1 MTIARFAPFSVLL
14 ASMSLAAVAAA
25 FVAQP
30 ALAQETTAQAEGIG
44 DIIVTAR
51 KRAESLQDVPV
62 AVSAFSGAEIEA
74 RQITDIEGLEGITPN
89 LVITPNTLTAGGAN
103 IWIRGIGVGDIDR
116 SFSPAVQVV
125 IDDVRYG
132 SGLSGQLVNV
142 VDVERIEV
150 LRGPQGTLFGA
161 NAIGGVINITRP
173 KPQEEFGGRLQVTVG
188 SWGQVDVKGSITGPI
203 IADKLQARISV
214 ASLNSDGMYKN
225 AFNGERRGFQDFL
238 SISPSLRFTPTDD
251 IEVVLNYDYT
261 RNKSDWGLLHNRS
274 NQNDL
279 LCLAILLSVTPQC
292 DDPNRDLT
300 VFNQDTET
308 FLDIEGHGASLRAN
322 FTTGDMTISSIT
334 GWSLV
339 VEDKQ
344 TDFDGVPTRVFASIQ
359 PVREEIYSQELRVDW
374 KPDDKLDLLFGL
386 YGSVTNYTDG
396 ANSLF
401 VFSLLGFPPNTI
413 EVVDRRQETTNF
425 GAFLSANYRLTDRFS
440 ISAGGRYSWEEK
452 DFTYRNGFNQ
462 SGGGFWPDAP
472 GFTNF
477 AAGKAS
483 WSQFTPRVGVEYKPN
498 DDMLLYASFTQGFK
512 SGGFNGRGNSND
524 TIGPYDP
531 EKVNSYEVGLKS
543 DWADNRVRLNIAA
556 FYADYQNK
564 QEEIIRTNPATGAT
578 ITTVDNAAS
587 VEILG
592 VEAEWTVIPFTGF
605 TLSGTIAYLDAKY
618 GAFEFRGF
626 DVSDFV
632 KVRNTPKWQLGF
644 TGRYER
650 EIGNGV
656 GLNALASYRWSDTY
670 TPHLGPRFD
679 GGGPSPLIND
689 PRATVEA
696 FGILDASIGFTFDLG
711 NGSEGQLTAFGKN
724 ITDEVF
730 YNFFAPVANLWNM
743 SGVSQRRQWGVQFGF
758 KF

>member
-1 MTIARFAPFSVLL
+1 MSTARSALFSVSLT
-14 ASMSLAAVAAA
+14 SISLAAVAAA
-25 FVAQP
+25 LTGHPVQ
-30 ALAQETTAQAEGIG
+30 AQEATAQVGGFA

-51 KRAESLQDVPV
+51 KREENLQTVPV

-142 VDVERIEV
+142 VDIERIEV

-173 KPQEEFGGRLQVTVG
+173 KPQEEFGGRAQVTIG
-188 SWGQVDVKGSITGPI
+188 SFGQVDAKGSLTGPI
-203 IADKLQARISV
+203 TDKIQARISV
-214 ASLNSDGMYKN
+214 ASLNSDGMYTN
-225 AFNGERRGFQDFL
+225 AFNGEKRGFQDFL
-238 SISPSLRFTPTDD
+238 SISPSLRFTPTENSEF
-251 IEVVLNYDYT
+251 ILNYDYT

-279 LCLAILLSVTPQC
+279 LCLAILLSTTPQC

-308 FLDIEGHGASLRAN
+308 YLDIEGHGVALRGTI
-322 FTTGDMTISSIT
+322 TTGDMTVSSIT
-334 GWSLV
+334 AWSLV
-339 VEDKQ
+339 KEDKQ
-344 TDFDGVPTRVFASIQ
+344 TDFDGVPTPVFASIQ
-359 PVREEIYSQELRVDW
+359 PVREEIFSQELRVDW
-374 KPDDKLDLLFGL
+374 QPDDKLDLLFGL
-386 YGSVTNYTDG
+386 YGSLTNYTDSG
-396 ANSLF
+396 NSLF
-401 VFSLLGFPPNTI
+401 VFSLLGFPPNTT
-413 EVVDRRQETTNF
+413 EVVYRAQETVSF
-425 GAFLSANYRLTDRFS
+425 GAFLSANYRLTDQFS

-452 DFTYRNGFNQ
+452 DFVYRNGFNQ
-462 SGGGFWPDAP
+462 SGGGFFPDAE
-472 GFTNF
+472 GFNNF

-483 WSQFTPRVGVEYKPN
+483 WSQFTPRIGAEYKPN
-498 DDMLLYASFTQGFK
+498 DDMMLYASFTQGFK
-512 SGGFNGRGNSND
+512 SGGFNGRGNSNE

-531 EKVNSYEVGLKS
+531 ETVNSYELGLKS

-556 FYADYQNK
+556 FYADYKDK
-564 QEEIIRTNPATGAT
+564 QEEIIRTNPDTGAT

-587 VEILG
+587 VDIMG
-592 VEAEWTVIPFTGF
+592 IEAEWAVIPFTGF
-605 TLSGTIAYLDAKY
+605 TLSGTVAYLDAKY
-618 GAFEFRGF
+618 GEFVFDGF
-626 DVSDFV
+626 DVADFV
-632 KVRNTPKWQLGF
+632 EVRSTPSWQLGF

-656 GLNALASYRWSDTY
+656 GFNALASYRWSDTY

-711 NGSEGQLTAFGKN
+711 NGTEGQLTAFGKN

-758 KF
+758 TF